1 MAQERNPKGSLQL
14 ELFDKP
20 DCRQILNPS
29 NLMVMLS
36 TMQVVSVLSEK
47 GGAGK
52 TTVSVHL
59 AVAAQ
64 LAGLDA
70 VIIDLDP
77 QASAA
82 DWADRRGSAPE
93 AVAIPPARLG
103 KLLGELRANGVQ
115 LAVIDTG
122 RDSNNAGYTAAQAS
136 DLILIPCQPG
146 GFDFRALTRT
156 TDLCKLAGKRPY
168 VLLNGL
174 QPGAT
179 RADTEAREALAA
191 YECEI
196 APVTLHRRAAY
207 RQASIARQTAQ
218 EAEPNGAASL
228 EIEQLY
234 NWIDR
239 QLTLST
245 KQQLAK
251 ATA

>member
-1 MAQERNPKGSLQL
+1 
-14 ELFDKP
+14 
-20 DCRQILNPS
+20 
-29 NLMVMLS
+29 
-36 TMQVVSVLSEK
+36 MQVVSVLSEK

-64 LAGLDA
+64 IAGLDA

-93 AVAIPPARLG
+93 AVAIPPARLA
-103 KLLGELRANGVQ
+103 KLLPELRASGVQ

-122 RDSNNAGYTAAQAS
+122 RDSNNAGYIAAQAS

-146 GFDFRALTRT
+146 GFDFRALART
-156 TDLCKLAGKRPY
+156 TDLCRLAGKRPF
-168 VLLNGL
+168 VVLNGL

-179 RADTEAREALAA
+179 RAETEAREALTA
-191 YECEI
+191 YECDI

-207 RQASIARQTAQ
+207 RQASIASQTAQ
-218 EAEPNGAASL
+218 EAEPDGAAAV
-228 EIEQLY
+228 EIRQLY
-234 NWIDR
+234 NWVS
-239 QLTLST
+239 QLLTLST
-245 KQQLAK
+245 MRQTAK
-251 ATA
+251 AAT